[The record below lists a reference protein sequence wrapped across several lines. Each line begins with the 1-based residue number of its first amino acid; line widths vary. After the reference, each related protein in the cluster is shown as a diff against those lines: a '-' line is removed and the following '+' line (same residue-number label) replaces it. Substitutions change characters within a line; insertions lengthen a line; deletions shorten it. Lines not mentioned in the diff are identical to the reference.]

1 MPPLWRALF
10 VKGACL
16 NQGRV
21 VGQIAAFATYRRI
34 AVQTLKT
41 FAVAAVLAVAAS
53 GTATAAEKCSQK
65 AFAGVLLV
73 STSTPQLCLIELNSK
88 GDITESRCYL
98 SGNFQ
103 TPIGS
108 LGGSVAM
115 SSSCKLSGEVT
126 QKVGKKSEKVTL
138 SGRGAASKEGNV
150 FEATGTSK
158 TGSYV
163 IAGFQQ
169 W

>member
-1 MPPLWRALF
+1 
-10 VKGACL
+10 V
-16 NQGRV
+16 
-21 VGQIAAFATYRRI
+21 QI
-34 AVQTLKT
+34 LKSI
-41 FAVAAVLAVAAS
+41 AVAAVFAGVATGAAS
-53 GTATAAEKCSQK
+53 AAEKCSQK
-65 AFAGVLLV
+65 AFAGVWVV
-73 STSTPQLCLIELNSK
+73 STSAPQLCLIELNSK

-98 SGNFQ
+98 AGNFQ
-103 TPIGS
+103 SPIGS
-108 LGGSVAM
+108 LSGNVAM

-126 QKVGKKSEKVTL
+126 QKIGKKSETVTL